1 MDQLVNII
9 DQPNWKIILYDLVK
23 SNEIDIWNVNLINL
37 TDLYLEK
44 IRTLKESNLLIPA
57 NALLAA
63 AILLKLKAYSLKLSS
78 TENNEEELKLVT
90 DDNYVLSNSID
101 LNTPMRL
108 KEGQVSLDE
117 LIDVIDV
124 MMNTSTNKKN
134 IERKIKEKKELEF
147 VLPKKTVDFSKRSA
161 SLYDEIKNN
170 VDDYNMVLFSKFTKE
185 EKNSFHIVENYF
197 IPLLFLVQDRKIDAW
212 QEDFFSEI
220 FIKIL

>member
-220 FIKIL
+220 FIKML

>member
-23 SNEIDIWNVNLINL
+23 SNEIDIWNVNLISL

-63 AILLKLKAYSLKLSS
+63 AILLKLKAYSLKLSN

-90 DDNYVLSNSID
+90 DDNYVLNNSID

-124 MMNTSTNKKN
+124 MMNTSSKKN
-134 IERKIKEKKELEF
+134 IEKRIKEKKELEF
-147 VLPKKTVDFSKRSA
+147 ILPKKTIDFSKRSE
-161 SLYDEIKNN
+161 SLFEEIKQNADN
-170 VDDYNMVLFSKFTKE
+170 YNMVLFSKFTKQ
-185 EKNSFHIVENYF
+185 EKDSYLIIENYF
-197 IPLLFLVQDRKIDAW
+197 IPLLFLVQDKKIDAW
-212 QEDFFSEI
+212 QEEFFSEI